1 MSDPFDLERFVSAQ
15 QSGYKQICAELRA
28 GEKQGHWIWFIFP
41 QVRGLGASS
50 TSRHYAI
57 GSLEEAAAYLAHP
70 VLGPRLRECTKMV
83 LDTQGASAEEIFG
96 GLDSMKFRSSMTL
109 FARASATAAGNDRDL
124 FRKALDY
131 FFGGKED
138 GRTLELLDLPPA
150 R

>member
-1 MSDPFDLERFVSAQ
+1 
-15 QSGYKQICAELRA
+15 
-28 GEKQGHWIWFIFP
+28 
-41 QVRGLGASS
+41 
-50 TSRHYAI
+50 
-57 GSLEEAAAYLAHP
+57 
-70 VLGPRLRECTKMV
+70 MV

-109 FARASATAAGNDRDL
+109 FARASATAAGNDGDL
-124 FRKALDY
+124 FRKALGH